1 MKRLDLMEDKLKK
14 LIEEYL
20 KKAKLMQLATSVDNQ
35 PWVCS
40 VWFAADNDLNI
51 YWFSS
56 TTRRHS
62 NEVVKNQKVAA
73 AIALPQTPEDPPR
86 GLQFQG
92 TAELLTDQEDIDK
105 AISIYAGR
113 IFSKET
119 IKEFMKN
126 REKPHKFYR
135 IKPTQFVL
143 FDVVNFPDNSR
154 QEYNVPLK

>member
-1 MKRLDLMEDKLKK
+1 MELRK

-20 KKAKLMQLATSVDNQ
+20 KEAKLMQFATSVDNQ

-40 VWFAADNDLNI
+40 VWFASDEKLNI
-51 YWFSS
+51 YWFSA

-62 NEVVKNQKVAA
+62 KEVMKNNKVAG
-73 AIALPQTPEDPPR
+73 AIALPQTPEDSPR

-92 TAELLTDQEDIDK
+92 SAEMLTNQNDIDE
-105 AISIYAGR
+105 AISLYSRR

-119 IKEFMKN
+119 INELMKDK
-126 REKPHKFYR
+126 EKPHKFYK

-143 FDVVNFPDNSR
+143 FDAIHFGDNWR
-154 QEYNVPLK
+154 QEYNL

>member
-1 MKRLDLMEDKLKK
+1 MELRK

-20 KKAKLMQLATSVDNQ
+20 KEARLMQFATSVDNQ

-40 VWFAADNDLNI
+40 VWFASDEKLNI
-51 YWFSS
+51 YWFSA

-62 NEVVKNQKVAA
+62 KEVMKNNKVAG
-73 AIALPQTPEDPPR
+73 AIALPQTPEDSPR

-92 TAELLTDQEDIDK
+92 SAEMLTNQNDIDE
-105 AISIYAGR
+105 AISLYSRR

-119 IKEFMKN
+119 INELMKDK
-126 REKPHKFYR
+126 EKPHKFYK

-143 FDVVNFPDNSR
+143 FDAIHLV
-154 QEYNVPLK
+154 